1 MTRRWRVLSKLH
13 SLLRNQR
20 ADEDSTREVASYL
33 ALLRAGFERR
43 GMSADE
49 ARPARKR
56 AYDGVELAKQ
66 AHRDERSV
74 LWIEQTIQDIHY
86 ALRML
91 AKSPGLAQ
99 RTPELGICMALG
111 AQKRDL
117 MRLVVWRGLLLAF
130 AGAIIG
136 IGASMAVSWLMASL
150 LYSVRPNDPATF
162 GGVSMLIVLVAFAAC
177 SIPARR
183 AILIEPMAALR
194 EE

>member
-1 MTRRWRVLSKLH
+1 MARWWRVLAKLH
-13 SLLRNQR
+13 SLLRNKL
-20 ADEDSTREVASYL
+20 ADEDSAREVASHL
-33 ALLRAGFERR
+33 ALLRDEFERR

-49 ARPARKR
+49 ARRVRKR
-56 AYDGVELAKQ
+56 AYGGVELAKQ

-74 LWIEQTIQDIHY
+74 LWIEQTIQDIRY

-91 AKSPGLAQ
+91 AKAPGLA
-99 RTPELGICMALG
+99 RRAREPDIRMALG

-117 MRLVVWRGLLLAF
+117 MRLVVWRGLLLAS

-162 GGVSMLIVLVAFAAC
+162 AGVSMLLVLVAFAAC

-183 AILIEPMAALR
+183 AMRIDPMAALR

>member
-1 MTRRWRVLSKLH
+1 MARWWRVLAKSH
-13 SLLRNQR
+13 SLLRNKR
-20 ADEDSTREVASYL
+20 AVEDSAREVASHL
-33 ALLRAGFERR
+33 ALLRDEFERR

-49 ARPARKR
+49 AQQVRKR
-56 AYDGVELAKQ
+56 AYGGVELAKQ

-74 LWIEQTIQDIHY
+74 LWLEQTIQDIRY

-91 AKSPGLAQ
+91 AKSPGLAR
-99 RTPELGICMALG
+99 RTREPGIRMALG

-117 MRLVVWRGLLLAF
+117 MRLVVWRGLLLAG

-162 GGVSMLIVLVAFAAC
+162 AGVSMWLVLVAFAAC

-183 AILIEPMAALR
+183 AMRIDPMVALR